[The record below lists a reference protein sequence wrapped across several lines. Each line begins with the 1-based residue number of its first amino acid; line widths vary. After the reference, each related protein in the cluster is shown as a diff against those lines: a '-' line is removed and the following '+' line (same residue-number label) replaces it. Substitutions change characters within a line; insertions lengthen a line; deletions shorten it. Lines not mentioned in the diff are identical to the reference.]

1 MIQKSFAAAGLAAA
15 ALAAAA
21 TPASAIGNA
30 DGAAGSFQG
39 NGGTNYTGTHG
50 DNSPNFH
57 FLDNPNIC
65 LPEIHNI
72 SVAVLGVAVPVEV
85 PVANSG
91 GKQICSVGQGTQ
103 SKGDGGVSHL
113 VG

>member
-21 TPASAIGNA
+21 APASAIADA

-39 NGGTNYTGTHG
+39 NGGTNFTGTVG
-50 DNSPNFH
+50 DHSPNFH
-57 FLDNPNIC
+57 FLDNANIC

-72 SVAVLGVAVPVEV
+72 AVGVAGIAVPIEV
-85 PVANSG
+85 PIANSG
-91 GKQICSVGQGTQ
+91 GKQYCTQGQGTQ
-103 SKGDGGVSHL
+103 SHGDAGISHL
-113 VG
+113 IG